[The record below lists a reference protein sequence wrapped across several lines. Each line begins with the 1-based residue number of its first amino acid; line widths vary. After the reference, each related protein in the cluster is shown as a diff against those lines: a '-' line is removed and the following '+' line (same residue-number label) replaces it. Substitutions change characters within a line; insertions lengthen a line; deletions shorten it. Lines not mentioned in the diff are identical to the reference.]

1 MSWARRGLVVLA
13 FAMMIAGVALL
24 VTQESELFLILSVAG
39 FALVLV
45 AVPSLPREAE
55 QDEPAPEDEATE
67 RAATPAAAG
76 GRTGTVTVL
85 ARTDGADEIAPEP
98 GGPPPGADE
107 PVTDPGEPPL
117 GAGEV
122 PAPVPDAPQ
131 ADAAGQPLPEAAQA
145 AGADAGAAPDRMAS
159 PSSEPDAPIAAT
171 DPETGVVAG
180 SATSAPATAPSPAP
194 DADIAGDEPEPAV
207 ASVPGPPPY
216 VAESSPTPVPVGSS
230 AGAHREVS
238 PRTVAAAGAASVAA
252 GAALWI
258 IRRVRR

>member
-1 MSWARRGLVVLA
+1 VSWARRGLVVLA

-85 ARTDGADEIAPEP
+85 ARSDG
-98 GGPPPGADE
+98 
-107 PVTDPGEPPL
+107 
-117 GAGEV
+117 
-122 PAPVPDAPQ
+122 
-131 ADAAGQPLPEAAQA
+131 AAQA

-171 DPETGVVAG
+171 DPETDVVAG
-180 SATSAPATAPSPAP
+180 SATSAPATAPSPAPAAPAEPEGPSERQPDPLEHAAPVAPEAIPAP

-216 VAESSPTPVPVGSS
+216 VAESSPTPVPAGSS